1 MSDTLTQPMETL
13 TDLRTLR
20 AQRNEKLLGDRPPV
34 QKEEARAAYDQSV
47 SKDQQAIEERRQRV
61 LDWAEKASPEQIEA
75 LQKKIQ
81 EADKAKAE
89 SQPDNQHEQV
99 AFQTVQQWRQQR
111 QGEEQRPPMLT
122 REQRME
128 NGPGRLGYAEFART
142 APKEA
147 EFMKEYEKNFDWEKH
162 EKQRQQNVFSQ

>member
-13 TDLRTLR
+13 DDLRTLR

-47 SKDQQAIEERRQRV
+47 SKDQQAIEERRQRL

-81 EADKAKAE
+81 EADKA
-89 SQPDNQHEQV
+89 
-99 AFQTVQQWRQQR
+99 
-111 QGEEQRPPMLT
+111 
-122 REQRME
+122 
-128 NGPGRLGYAEFART
+128 
-142 APKEA
+142 
-147 EFMKEYEKNFDWEKH
+147 
-162 EKQRQQNVFSQ
+162 

>member
-1 MSDTLTQPMETL
+1 M
-13 TDLRTLR
+13 
-20 AQRNEKLLGDRPPV
+20 
-34 QKEEARAAYDQSV
+34 
-47 SKDQQAIEERRQRV
+47 

-81 EADKAKAE
+81 EADKAKTE
-89 SQPDNQHEQV
+89 SQPDNQHEQI

-128 NGPGRLGYAEFART
+128 NGPGRLGYAEYART

-147 EFMKEYEKNFDWEKH
+147 AFMKEYEKNFDWEKH